1 MKPGAQPSDK
11 PAYFEDPAMQA
22 LYQMVLI
29 LGEELAATR
38 EQLHALVALCEEGAV
53 PSAEALEAFVPD
65 EQFDLERADWVSRLL
80 EPLEQMSSQSGDA

>member
-38 EQLHALVALCEEGAV
+38 EQLNALIALCEEGAV

>member
-1 MKPGAQPSDK
+1 MTQGAQPSDK

-53 PSAEALEAFVPD
+53 PSAEALEAFVTD

-80 EPLEQMSSQSGDA
+80 EPLEQMSGQSGDV

>member
-1 MKPGAQPSDK
+1 MKQGAQPSDK

-22 LYQMVLI
+22 LYHMVLI

-38 EQLHALVALCEEGAV
+38 EQLHALIALCEEGAV
-53 PSAEALEAFVPD
+53 PSAEALESFVPD

-80 EPLEQMSSQSGDA
+80 EPLEQMRGQSGDA

>member
-1 MKPGAQPSDK
+1 MTQGAQPSDK

-80 EPLEQMSSQSGDA
+80 EPLEQMRGQSGDA

>member
-1 MKPGAQPSDK
+1 MKLGAQPSDK

-38 EQLHALVALCEEGAV
+38 EQDRK
-53 PSAEALEAFVPD
+53 ST
-65 EQFDLERADWVSRLL
+65 RLN
-80 EPLEQMSSQSGDA
+80 SSH

>member
-1 MKPGAQPSDK
+1 MTQGAQPSDK
-11 PAYFEDPAMQA
+11 PAYFEDQAMQA

-38 EQLHALVALCEEGAV
+38 EQLHALIALCEEGAV
-53 PSAEALEAFVPD
+53 PAAEALEAFVPD

>member
-1 MKPGAQPSDK
+1 MTQGAQPSDK
-11 PAYFEDPAMQA
+11 PAYFEDPARQA

>member
-1 MKPGAQPSDK
+1 MKQGAQPSEK

>member
-1 MKPGAQPSDK
+1 MTQGAQPSDK

-38 EQLHALVALCEEGAV
+38 EQLHALIALCEEGAV

-80 EPLEQMSSQSGDA
+80 EPLEQISSQSGDA

>member
-1 MKPGAQPSDK
+1 MTQGAQPSDK

-38 EQLHALVALCEEGAV
+38 EQLHALIALCEEGAV
-53 PSAEALEAFVPD
+53 PSAEALESFVPD

>member
-38 EQLHALVALCEEGAV
+38 EQLHALIALCEEGVV
-53 PSAEALEAFVPD
+53 PSAEALEAFAPD
-65 EQFDLERADWVSRLL
+65 EQFDLERADWVARLL

>member
-1 MKPGAQPSDK
+1 MTQGAQPSDK

>member
-1 MKPGAQPSDK
+1 MKQGAQPLDK

-38 EQLHALVALCEEGAV
+38 EQLHALIALCEEGAV
-53 PSAEALEAFVPD
+53 PSAAALESFVPD

-80 EPLEQMSSQSGDA
+80 EPLEQMRVRSGDS

>member
-1 MKPGAQPSDK
+1 MKSGAQPSGK

-22 LYQMVLI
+22 LFQMVLI

-38 EQLHALVALCEEGAV
+38 EQLHALIALCEEGAV

>member
-1 MKPGAQPSDK
+1 MTQGAQPSDK

-38 EQLHALVALCEEGAV
+38 EQLHALIALCEEGAV
-53 PSAEALEAFVPD
+53 PSAEALAAFVPD

>member
-1 MKPGAQPSDK
+1 MTQGAQPSDK

-22 LYQMVLI
+22 LFQMVLI

-38 EQLHALVALCEEGAV
+38 EQLHALIALCEEGAV

>member
-1 MKPGAQPSDK
+1 MRQGAQPSDK

-38 EQLHALVALCEEGAV
+38 EQLHALIALCEEGAV

-65 EQFDLERADWVSRLL
+65 EQFDLERADWVSGLL
-80 EPLEQMSSQSGDA
+80 EPLEQMGDQSGDA

>member
-1 MKPGAQPSDK
+1 MKQGAQPSDK

-38 EQLHALVALCEEGAV
+38 EQLHALIALCEEGAV
-53 PSAEALEAFVPD
+53 PSAEALAAVVPD